1 MSVVLSFSITVL
13 EKQKKLSKNV
23 PKFLSIWKLIFVS
36 HYFVTLLNYLCKYL
50 ITTNKI
56 KELATLKM
64 LTNVYFLIH
73 LSKPFPNFFVEQS
86 FNKLILDLSNQNIQK
101 KATIILKP
109 QKVLNNHLIDLK
121 ELIVWNTYFI

>member
-1 MSVVLSFSITVL
+1 
-13 EKQKKLSKNV
+13 
-23 PKFLSIWKLIFVS
+23 
-36 HYFVTLLNYLCKYL
+36 
-50 ITTNKI
+50 
-56 KELATLKM
+56 M

-73 LSKPFPNFFVEQS
+73 LSKPLPNFFVEQS